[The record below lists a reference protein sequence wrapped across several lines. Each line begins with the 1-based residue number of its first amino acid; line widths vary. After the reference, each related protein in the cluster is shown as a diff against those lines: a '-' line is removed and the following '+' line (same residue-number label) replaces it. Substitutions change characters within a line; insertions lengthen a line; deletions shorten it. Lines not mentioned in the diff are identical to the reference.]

1 MKILFVIDT
10 LYSTNNG
17 TSISALRYADELRRR
32 GHIVRA
38 LCGDTPNNEEQ
49 AAVTEHDY
57 CTGILHIP
65 FFQPLI
71 QKHGFC
77 FAKAGRSVHPMIHE
91 ACEWADIV
99 HVFIPFFLDNIAID
113 YCKKIGKPITGAFH
127 LQAENITSSF
137 GLGKVQFINDFIYA
151 IFRRTT
157 YNRLRHVHTPSQFMA
172 DSLRQHGYTSR
183 LHVISNG
190 IKEAFMEAG
199 EIKKGQRNTY
209 READRS
215 TAGKLEIPSTKGVF
229 KIMMVGRLSREKR
242 QDVIIRAMHYSR
254 YADRIQLVFAGQ
266 GPEYKRYLHLSR
278 GLKHPPRFI
287 YKQQTEL
294 IEELLTT
301 DLYVHASDMESEAIS
316 CIEAF
321 ATGLVPVIADSDNS
335 ATPQFALDGR
345 SLFAAGNPKD
355 LARAIDYWLDQ
366 PDERHYMEQLYR
378 VAGREYSLTKSVA
391 EFEKMLKK
399 EIADCTRNNERK

>member
-17 TSISALRYADELRRR
+17 TSISALRYADELQRR
-32 GHIVRA
+32 GHSVRA
-38 LCGDTPNNEEQ
+38 LCGDIPNSEEQ

-57 CTGILHIP
+57 CTGILRIP

-77 FAKAGRSVHPMIHE
+77 FAKAGLSVRAMIHE

-99 HVFIPFFLDNIAID
+99 HVFIPFFLDNSTID
-113 YCKKIGKPITGAFH
+113 YCREISKPITGAFH

-137 GLGKVQFINDFIYA
+137 GLGKVKSINDFIYS

-157 YNRLRHVHTPSQFMA
+157 YDRLRHIHTPSCFMA
-172 DSLRQHGYTSR
+172 DSLRHHGYTSH

-190 IKEAFMEAG
+190 IQNAFIEAG
-199 EIKKGQRNTY
+199 ERKAKSQKSKV
-209 READRS
+209 ES
-215 TAGKLEIPSTKGVF
+215 QKQVF

-242 QDVIIRAMHYSR
+242 QDVIIRAMDYSR
-254 YADRIQLVFAGQ
+254 YADRIQLVFAGR
-266 GPEYKRYLHLSR
+266 GPEYKHYLHLSR
-278 GLKHPPRFI
+278 DLKHPPRFI
-287 YKQQTEL
+287 YKQQSEL

-301 DLYVHASDMESEAIS
+301 DLYVHASDMESEAIG

-335 ATPQFALDGR
+335 ATPQFALDDR

-355 LARAIDYWLDQ
+355 LARAIDYWLDH
-366 PDERHYMEQLYR
+366 PDERHYMEQQYR
-378 VAGREYSLTKSVA
+378 VAGREYCLAKSVT
-391 EFEKMLKK
+391 EFEKMLKR
-399 EIADCTRNNERK
+399 EIADCTKNNE

>member
-32 GHIVRA
+32 GHTVRA
-38 LCGDTPNNEEQ
+38 LCGDTPASEEQ
-49 AAVTEHDY
+49 AAVTERDY

-77 FAKAGRSVHPMIHE
+77 FAKAGRSVRPMIHE

-99 HVFIPFFLDNIAID
+99 HVFIPFFLGNITID
-113 YCKKIGKPITGAFH
+113 YCQKINKPITGAFH

-137 GLGKVQFINDFIYA
+137 GLGMVKLINDFIYA
-151 IFRRTT
+151 VFRRTT

-172 DSLRQHGYTSR
+172 DSLRRHGYTAH

-190 IKEAFMEAG
+190 IQNAFMEAG
-199 EIKKGQRNTY
+199 ERKSASQQSIVENQQR
-209 READRS
+209 
-215 TAGKLEIPSTKGVF
+215 IF

-242 QDVIIRAMHYSR
+242 QDVIIRAMDYSR

-266 GPEYKRYLHLSR
+266 GPEYKHYLHLSR

-287 YKQQTEL
+287 YKQQSEL

-355 LARAIDYWLDQ
+355 LARAIDYWLDH
-366 PDERHYMEQLYR
+366 PDERHYKEQQYR
-378 VAGREYSLTKSVA
+378 VAGREYSLAKSVT
-391 EFEKMLKK
+391 EFEKMLNK
-399 EIADCTRNNERK
+399 EIADYTRNNERK

>member
-1 MKILFVIDT
+1 M
-10 LYSTNNG
+10 
-17 TSISALRYADELRRR
+17 
-32 GHIVRA
+32 
-38 LCGDTPNNEEQ
+38 
-49 AAVTEHDY
+49 
-57 CTGILHIP
+57 
-65 FFQPLI
+65 
-71 QKHGFC
+71 
-77 FAKAGRSVHPMIHE
+77 
-91 ACEWADIV
+91 
-99 HVFIPFFLDNIAID
+99 
-113 YCKKIGKPITGAFH
+113 
-127 LQAENITSSF
+127 
-137 GLGKVQFINDFIYA
+137 
-151 IFRRTT
+151 
-157 YNRLRHVHTPSQFMA
+157 
-172 DSLRQHGYTSR
+172 
-183 LHVISNG
+183 
-190 IKEAFMEAG
+190 
-199 EIKKGQRNTY
+199 
-209 READRS
+209 
-215 TAGKLEIPSTKGVF
+215 
-229 KIMMVGRLSREKR
+229 
-242 QDVIIRAMHYSR
+242 
-254 YADRIQLVFAGQ
+254 
-266 GPEYKRYLHLSR
+266 SR

-301 DLYVHASDMESEAIS
+301 DLYVHASDMESEAIG